1 MNNNIT
7 SSTGSFIVPAI
18 DIINGKVVRLTH
30 GDYASEKTY
39 YENPLD
45 AALQFEA
52 AGLQRL
58 HLVDLDG
65 AKAGKIQH
73 LKILERIAAATSLQ
87 VDFGGGVKEE
97 ADVKNILN
105 AGASMVT
112 IGSLAVKQPALLEA
126 WIQSYGADKFFIGA
140 DVLNNQIK
148 ISGWLQDGG
157 IDIFSFIENMMQ
169 IGITRFFCTD
179 INKDGAMQGASVVL
193 YKEIIGRFPGIN
205 LTASG
210 GVSSIDDIEAL
221 KKVGCAAA
229 IVGKAIYEN
238 AISLEALKQLND

>member
-1 MNNNIT
+1 MNKNIT
-7 SSTGSFIVPAI
+7 SNTGAFIVPAI

-39 YENPLD
+39 YEDPLD

-73 LKILERIAAATSLQ
+73 LKILERITTATKLQ

-97 ADVKNILN
+97 ADVQHILN
-105 AGASMVT
+105 AGALMVT
-112 IGSLAVKQPALLEA
+112 IGSLAVKQPNLLQE
-126 WIQSYGADKFFIGA
+126 WIQKYGADKFFIGA

-157 IDIFSFIENMMQ
+157 IDIYSFIENMMQ
-169 IGITRFFCTD
+169 VGITQFFCTD
-179 INKDGAMQGASVVL
+179 INKDGAMQGASVTL
-193 YKEIIGRFPGIN
+193 YKEIIARFPGIN

-210 GVSSIDDIEAL
+210 GVASIEDIETL
-221 KKVGCAAA
+221 KKIGCAAA